1 MTQIDPLPR
10 DQATHFETVFQ
21 VTEAVMGFVPNSM
34 LVMARDPELLAAFSQ
49 LAAIILIRP
58 GQIDPGL
65 KALIMHVASRTAGC
79 QYCVAHT
86 GNLAAL
92 RRVSARKVEQA
103 LQFETS
109 LEFSDAERAALRFTQ
124 ASAQVPNAVREVHF
138 QELRRHFSE
147 DQVMEMVSTLALM
160 AFLNRWNDT
169 LATPLE
175 PAPRAFA
182 EQHLTANGW
191 TLGKH
196 AGGSSLDSSVR
207 RNLPVKTRIFL
218 WFLRRWGPMSP
229 TGGRRLQ

>member
-1 MTQIDPLPR
+1 MTRMDPLER
-10 DQATHFETVFQ
+10 DQAKKFEIVFQ

-34 LVMARDPELLAAFSQ
+34 LVMARDPDLLAAFSQ

-58 GQIDPGL
+58 GQLDPAL
-65 KALIMHVASRTAGC
+65 KALVMYVASRSTGC
-79 QYCVAHT
+79 QYCAAHT

-92 RRVSARKVEQA
+92 YGISERKVEQA

-109 LEFSDAERAALRFTQ
+109 PDFSDAERTALRLAQ
-124 ASAQVPNAVREVHF
+124 ASAQTPNAVTDSHF

-147 DQVMEMVSTLALM
+147 NQVLEMVSTISLM

-169 LATPLE
+169 LATSLE

-182 EQHLTANGW
+182 EQHLTGTGW

-196 AGGSSLDSSVR
+196 SGGSGANPSR
-207 RNLPVKTRIFL
+207 QGKLPLKTRVFL
-218 WFLRRWGPMSP
+218 WFLRTWGPMAERN
-229 TGGRRLQ
+229 GH